1 MPELPARS
9 VVQHLTSNTAVW
21 LGLLCASAL
30 LTAAYTC
37 VTPVAAFVVI
47 AAAALSRRDAFLLIG
62 TLWLVNQTVGFAW
75 LHYPW
80 TATTFA
86 WGIAIGIA
94 AMSGTLSAQ
103 WTIERLSACRS
114 SVRVL
119 AAFLFAF
126 AVYELALYG
135 AAVLVLGGSGAFTLR
150 IIVEVLFI
158 NAVTLLG
165 LLALSELAGVLRRA
179 SRRPAIAP
187 ADFA

>member
-1 MPELPARS
+1 MPELSAKS
-9 VVQHLTSNTAVW
+9 VVKHLTGNNAVW
-21 LGLLCASAL
+21 LGLLCATAL

-37 VTPVAAFVVI
+37 VTPFAAFAVI
-47 AAAALSRRDAFLLIG
+47 TAAALSRRDALLLMG
-62 TLWLVNQTVGFAW
+62 ALWLVNQTVGFAW

-86 WGIAIGIA
+86 WGIAIAAA
-94 AMSGTLSAQ
+94 AMSGTLSARS
-103 WTIERLSACRS
+103 TIERLSACRS
-114 SVRVL
+114 GVQVL

-135 AAVLVLGGSGAFTLR
+135 AAVLVLGGSGAFTIR
-150 IIVEVLFI
+150 IIVEVLSI
-158 NAVTLLG
+158 NAVTLVG

-179 SRRPAIAP
+179 GRRAYIAP

>member
-9 VVQHLTSNTAVW
+9 VVQHLTSNNAVR

-37 VTPVAAFVVI
+37 VTPVAAFAVI
-47 AAAALSRRDAFLLIG
+47 AAAALSRRDALLLMG

-179 SRRPAIAP
+179 GRRADIAP

>member
-1 MPELPARS
+1 MPELSARS
-9 VVQHLTSNTAVW
+9 VVKHLTGNTAVW

-37 VTPVAAFVVI
+37 VTPFAAFAVI
-47 AAAALSRRDAFLLIG
+47 ATAALSRRDALLLVG
-62 TLWLVNQTVGFAW
+62 ALWLVNQTVGFAW

-86 WGIAIGIA
+86 WSIAIGAA
-94 AMSGTLSAQ
+94 AMSGTLCAQ
-103 WTIERLSACRS
+103 STIERLSARRS
-114 SVRVL
+114 SVQVL

-126 AVYELALYG
+126 AGYELALYG
-135 AAVLVLGGSGAFTLR
+135 AAVLVLGGRGAFTIR

-158 NAVTLLG
+158 NAVTLVG
-165 LLALSELAGVLRRA
+165 LLALRELAGVLRRA
-179 SRRPAIAP
+179 GKRPEIAP

>member
-1 MPELPARS
+1 LPARS

-21 LGLLCASAL
+21 LGLLCASTL

-37 VTPVAAFVVI
+37 ITPVAAFAVI
-47 AAAALSRRDAFLLIG
+47 AAAALSRRDALLLMG
-62 TLWLVNQTVGFAW
+62 TLWFVNQTVGFAW

-114 SVRVL
+114 SVRVV
-119 AAFLFAF
+119 AAFLFALS
-126 AVYELALYG
+126 VYELALYG

-150 IIVEVLFI
+150 VIVEVLFI

-165 LLALSELAGVLRRA
+165 LLALSDSRACFDARGRRA
-179 SRRPAIAP
+179 EIAP

>member
-1 MPELPARS
+1 MPELSARS
-9 VVQHLTSNTAVW
+9 VVKHLTSNNAVW

-30 LTAAYTC
+30 LIAVYTC
-37 VTPVAAFVVI
+37 VTPFAAFAVI
-47 AAAALSRRDAFLLIG
+47 AAAALSRRDALSLMCA
-62 TLWLVNQTVGFAW
+62 LWLVNQTVGFTW

-86 WGIAIGIA
+86 WGIAIGAA

-114 SVRVL
+114 SVQVL
-119 AAFLFAF
+119 AAFLVAF
-126 AVYELALYG
+126 AVYELALYS
-135 AAVLVLGGSGAFTLR
+135 AALLVLGGSGAFTLH

-158 NAVTLLG
+158 NAITLLG

-179 SRRPAIAP
+179 GRRPEIAP